1 MENVGYGKGLDYI
14 LSFSK
19 RDLTIC
25 SNQVRKNLSFMFLI
39 LSYLKTDGAFSM
51 DFSKIEI
58 KNSKEN

>member
-1 MENVGYGKGLDYI
+1 
-14 LSFSK
+14 
-19 RDLTIC
+19 
-25 SNQVRKNLSFMFLI
+25 MFLI